1 MNEINLEQFLEN
13 ESIFTRIQTLSP
25 YPFFD
30 QMTPVDMD
38 RHLIMFYGEKIV
50 YPKMIKYS
58 LDQLVSNIVGYHS
71 NKWENLI
78 KVNALDISND
88 NERVVNE
95 TNSNSLINT
104 GSNTTTHKVSAFNSP
119 ELIEDN
125 ADTESNTNTSNND
138 GTKLLTEKN
147 ISLKTAYNNLLL
159 NQKLN
164 IIESVIKDV
173 SKYLTLDIY

>member
-1 MNEINLEQFLEN
+1 M
-13 ESIFTRIQTLSP
+13 
-25 YPFFD
+25 
-30 QMTPVDMD
+30 
-38 RHLIMFYGEKIV
+38 
-50 YPKMIKYS
+50 
-58 LDQLVSNIVGYHS
+58 
-71 NKWENLI
+71 
-78 KVNALDISND
+78 
-88 NERVVNE
+88 VNE
-95 TNSNSLINT
+95 TNSSSLINT

>member
-1 MNEINLEQFLEN
+1 MTEINLEQFLEN
-13 ESIFTRIQTLSP
+13 ESIFTRIQSLSP
-25 YPFFD
+25 FPFFD
-30 QMTPVDMD
+30 QMSPDDMD
-38 RHLIMFYGEKIV
+38 RHLIMFYGERII

-58 LDQLVSNIVGYHS
+58 LDQLVTNIVGYHS
-71 NKWENLI
+71 SKWENLI
-78 KVNALDISND
+78 KVNSLDISND
-88 NERVVNE
+88 NERVLNE

-104 GSNTTTHKVSAFNSP
+104 GSNTTTHKVSAFNSA
-119 ELIEDN
+119 ELVEDN

-138 GTKLLTEKN
+138 GTKLITEKN

-164 IIESVIKDV
+164 IIESVISDV